1 MRMPNGYYNISNH
14 SEGIYMCSFQ
24 DMIAALRQ
32 HSRTSLA
39 DYLHKYIDK
48 PIYIYGA
55 GCFGH
60 ELCAVLEAQDIAV
73 AGFLDRNADLLQEKD
88 LKIPVLLPEL
98 IDEKQNCHVILGI
111 VMNLASRLE
120 VEKMLK
126 EMGYVHIVDGQSI
139 RAHYVY
145 AEGAK
150 EADAIAYFENEV
162 PSIERAGKIWA
173 DQESRMTYQV
183 NLMAHL
189 RRDYNSCIQTKEKRQ
204 YFVSEIPFA
213 KGFSRFI
220 DCGSYVGDTLEEL
233 CEVVGNVEII
243 AGFEPNVQNFSRLSE
258 TYNSKLAANIKQG
271 ILFPCGVSGKTIQM
285 TFKSAGGSSSF
296 SENGNEV
303 IQCVALDDVL
313 KDFAPT
319 FIKMDIEGAEYE
331 ALQGAKQMIFRYRP
345 DLAISVYHVIEHFY
359 QIPLLLDSWALGYK
373 FYLRTHSSC
382 CMETVLYAVC
392 PKEGDV

>member
-126 EMGYVHIVDGQSI
+126 EMG
-139 RAHYVY
+139 
-145 AEGAK
+145 
-150 EADAIAYFENEV
+150 
-162 PSIERAGKIWA
+162 
-173 DQESRMTYQV
+173 
-183 NLMAHL
+183 
-189 RRDYNSCIQTKEKRQ
+189 
-204 YFVSEIPFA
+204 
-213 KGFSRFI
+213 
-220 DCGSYVGDTLEEL
+220 
-233 CEVVGNVEII
+233 
-243 AGFEPNVQNFSRLSE
+243 
-258 TYNSKLAANIKQG
+258 
-271 ILFPCGVSGKTIQM
+271 
-285 TFKSAGGSSSF
+285 
-296 SENGNEV
+296 
-303 IQCVALDDVL
+303 
-313 KDFAPT
+313 
-319 FIKMDIEGAEYE
+319 
-331 ALQGAKQMIFRYRP
+331 
-345 DLAISVYHVIEHFY
+345 
-359 QIPLLLDSWALGYK
+359 
-373 FYLRTHSSC
+373 
-382 CMETVLYAVC
+382 
-392 PKEGDV
+392 